1 MFSFFFLS
9 LPRFPKRYFYWFFVS
24 YTQTEDTFFL
34 PLCSPQPITPQRC
47 KRDKWSLNIYI
58 LVTLFDT
65 EKSYFYFCGSLSSSS
80 LLFLPNLTHYCL
92 HSIISMKKK
101 EREIKKK
108 KTGLG
113 KQRPWIL
120 SWNQFH
126 GPARQVW
133 ARTLST
139 SDWTLQEANLQVT
152 NLTLKQPSLWSPH
165 SPRCW
170 GVHPCQSL
178 FHSFHTSS
186 STTQWHWVIDE
197 PNNSSY
203 LPFFSY
209 KKTGSLG
216 ILLFSSLQNLSGSQS
231 IIIGTGLPTFIV

>member
-9 LPRFPKRYFYWFFVS
+9 LSRFPKRYFYWFFVS

-108 KTGLG
+108 KN
-113 KQRPWIL
+113 RPWQTETLNIKL
-120 SWNQFH
+120 EPVPRPSQASVSQNPFH
-126 GPARQVW
+126 IRLN
-133 ARTLST
+133 T
-139 SDWTLQEANLQVT
+139 
-152 NLTLKQPSLWSPH
+152 
-165 SPRCW
+165 
-170 GVHPCQSL
+170 
-178 FHSFHTSS
+178 
-186 STTQWHWVIDE
+186 
-197 PNNSSY
+197 
-203 LPFFSY
+203 
-209 KKTGSLG
+209 TGSQLA
-216 ILLFSSLQNLSGSQS
+216 SHK
-231 IIIGTGLPTFIV
+231 PHP